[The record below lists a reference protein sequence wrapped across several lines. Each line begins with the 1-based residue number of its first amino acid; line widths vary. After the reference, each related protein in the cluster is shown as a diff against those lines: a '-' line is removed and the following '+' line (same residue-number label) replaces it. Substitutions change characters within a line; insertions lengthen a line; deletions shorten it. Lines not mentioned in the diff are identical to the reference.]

1 MEKNS
6 DKVLVALLK
15 EAVGKAFKDLFKE
28 HPDEHFYYC
37 TLVLMNGQGCPV
49 VSAMSEEVLEK
60 LVQEDVKK
68 YGYSTSVSREFLK
81 WSFADSPYCIYGEQY
96 FSEVEKMIASRD
108 LDENGERL
116 TGDRFMKE
124 YDIRM
129 NSMEEVMASLDK
141 EGIFGS
147 GERRKNMVVLA
158 EVRPPDYTNTE
169 RALRLN
175 SREAL
180 KEWLEEVAEVKDI

>member
-1 MEKNS
+1 
-6 DKVLVALLK
+6 
-15 EAVGKAFKDLFKE
+15 
-28 HPDEHFYYC
+28 
-37 TLVLMNGQGCPV
+37 
-49 VSAMSEEVLEK
+49 
-60 LVQEDVKK
+60 
-68 YGYSTSVSREFLK
+68 
-81 WSFADSPYCIYGEQY
+81 
-96 FSEVEKMIASRD
+96 MIASRD
-108 LDENGERL
+108 IDENGERL

-124 YDIRM
+124 YDIRL

-175 SREAL
+175 SRETL
-180 KEWLEEVAEVKDI
+180 KEWLEEVAEPEEL